1 VSVPGVRFSVRVNND
16 LSFAELL
23 ALAEA
28 AERAGFD
35 QLWVSNDMFL
45 RSAPVLAGA
54 LAARTDRIGLG
65 ISIMNPYS
73 VHVSELAMAAA
84 TVQEVSGGRF
94 LLGLGA
100 GAEQFLGWA
109 GIARTRPL
117 ATTRTALAVL
127 RALLGHRDVDAS
139 LLPGWFGPDS
149 ALKFGVPRPVPV
161 YIGAMGPKM
170 LEMAGR
176 HADGVLPLLYPPERY
191 AAVRQQVLAG
201 AAAVPGRREVDLPA
215 CFWVSL
221 SDDPAAARAALA
233 EKLAYYGPSIPA
245 EVLAP
250 AGLRPQDF
258 GPAAALAH
266 GGQAAAG
273 LIDDRMLALG
283 VAGDAPD
290 VLARCRAL
298 RRLGARHLS
307 FGPPLGPDPVVAIRL
322 LGEAVLPALNTEE
335 GDERFG

>member
-1 VSVPGVRFSVRVNND
+1 MRFSVRVNND
-16 LSFAELL
+16 LGFAELL
-23 ALAEA
+23 ALATA
-28 AERAGFD
+28 AEEAGFD
-35 QLWVSNDMFL
+35 QLWVSNDLFL

-54 LAARTDRIGLG
+54 LAARTRRIGLG
-65 ISIMNPYS
+65 IAVMNPYS

-84 TVQEVSGGRF
+84 TVQEISGGRF

-100 GAEQFLGWA
+100 GAAQFLGWA

-117 ATTRTALAVL
+117 ATTGTALAVL
-127 RALLGHRDVDAS
+127 RALLGHRDVDAG
-139 LLPGWFGPDS
+139 LLPDWFGPDS
-149 ALKFGVPRPVPV
+149 VLRFGVLRPVPV
-161 YIGAMGPKM
+161 YVGAMGPKM
-170 LEMAGR
+170 LELAGR

-191 AAVRQQVLAG
+191 AAVRRQVLAG
-201 AAAVPGRREVDLPA
+201 AAGRREVDLPA

-221 SDDPAAARAALA
+221 SGDPAAARAALA

-283 VAGDAPD
+283 VAGDAGD
-290 VLARCRAL
+290 VLARCRVL

-307 FGPPLGPDPVVAIRL
+307 FGPPLGPDPVAAIRL
-322 LGEAVLPALNTEE
+322 LGEAVLPALTSE
-335 GDERFG
+335 DFS

>member
-1 VSVPGVRFSVRVNND
+1 MSVPGVRFSVRVNND

-35 QLWVSNDMFL
+35 QLWVSNDLFL

-84 TVQEVSGGRF
+84 TVQEISGGRF

-100 GAEQFLGWA
+100 GAAQFLGWA

-117 ATTRTALAVL
+117 ATTGTALAVL
-127 RALLGHRDVDAS
+127 RALLGHRDVDAG
-139 LLPGWFGPDS
+139 LLPDWFGPDS
-149 ALKFGVPRPVPV
+149 VLRFGVLRPVPV
-161 YIGAMGPKM
+161 YVGAMGPKM
-170 LEMAGR
+170 LELAGR

-191 AAVRQQVLAG
+191 AAVRRQVLAG
-201 AAAVPGRREVDLPA
+201 AAGRREVDLPA

-221 SDDPAAARAALA
+221 SGDPAAARAALA

-283 VAGDAPD
+283 VAGDAGD
-290 VLARCRAL
+290 VLARCRVL

-307 FGPPLGPDPVVAIRL
+307 FGPPLGPDPVAAIRL
-322 LGEAVLPALNTEE
+322 LGDEVLPVLAREE
-335 GDERFG
+335 EVHER

>member
-1 VSVPGVRFSVRVNND
+1 MSVPGVRFSVRVNND

-28 AERAGFD
+28 AERADFD
-35 QLWVSNDMFL
+35 QLWVSNDLFL

-54 LAARTDRIGLG
+54 LAARTGRIGLG
-65 ISIMNPYS
+65 IAVMNPYS

-117 ATTRTALAVL
+117 ATTRTALAAL

-149 ALKFGVPRPVPV
+149 VLKFGVPRPVPV
-161 YIGAMGPKM
+161 YVGAMGPKM

-176 HADGVLPLLYPPERY
+176 HADGVLPLLYPPECY
-191 AAVRQQVLAG
+191 AVVRQQVLAG
-201 AAAVPGRREVDLPA
+201 AAPGRRAVDLPA

-221 SDDPAAARAALA
+221 SGDPAAARAALA

-245 EVLAP
+245 DVLAP

-283 VAGDAPD
+283 VAGDAAD

-307 FGPPLGPDPVVAIRL
+307 FGPPLGPDPVTAIRL
-322 LGEAVLPALNTEE
+322 LGDAVLPALTSEE
-335 GDERFG
+335 G

>member
-1 VSVPGVRFSVRVNND
+1 
-16 LSFAELL
+16 
-23 ALAEA
+23 
-28 AERAGFD
+28 
-35 QLWVSNDMFL
+35 
-45 RSAPVLAGA
+45 
-54 LAARTDRIGLG
+54 
-65 ISIMNPYS
+65 MNPYS

-84 TVQEVSGGRF
+84 TAQEVSGGRF

-117 ATTRTALAVL
+117 ATTRTALVVL
-127 RALLGHRDVDAS
+127 RTLLGHRDVDAS
-139 LLPGWFGPDS
+139 LLPEWFGPDS
-149 ALKFGVPRPVPV
+149 VLRFPVARPVPV

-191 AAVRQQVLAG
+191 TAVRQQVLAG
-201 AAAVPGRREVDLPA
+201 AAPGRREIDLPA

-221 SDDPAAARAALA
+221 SGDPAAARAALA

-266 GGQAAAG
+266 GGQVAAG

-283 VAGDAPD
+283 VAGDAAD
-290 VLARCRAL
+290 VLARCHAL
-298 RRLGARHLS
+298 RRLGAKHLS
-307 FGPPLGPDPVVAIRL
+307 FGPPLGPDPVAAIRL
-322 LGEAVLPALNTEE
+322 LGDAVLPALTSE
-335 GDERFG
+335 DSS

>member
-1 VSVPGVRFSVRVNND
+1 MSVPGVRFSVRVNND

-35 QLWVSNDMFL
+35 QLWVSNDLFL

-54 LAARTDRIGLG
+54 LAARTGRIGLG
-65 ISIMNPYS
+65 IAIMNPYS

-100 GAEQFLGWA
+100 GAAA
-109 GIARTRPL
+109 G
-117 ATTRTALAVL
+117 
-127 RALLGHRDVDAS
+127 
-139 LLPGWFGPDS
+139 
-149 ALKFGVPRPVPV
+149 
-161 YIGAMGPKM
+161 
-170 LEMAGR
+170 
-176 HADGVLPLLYPPERY
+176 
-191 AAVRQQVLAG
+191 
-201 AAAVPGRREVDLPA
+201 PGRREVDLPA

-221 SDDPAAARAALA
+221 SGDPAAARAALA

-273 LIDDRMLALG
+273 FIDDRMLALG
-283 VAGDAPD
+283 VAGDAAD

-307 FGPPLGPDPVVAIRL
+307 FGPPLGPDPAAAIRL
-322 LGEAVLPALNTEE
+322 LGEAVLPALNSEE
-335 GDERFG
+335 ACWATPWDCT